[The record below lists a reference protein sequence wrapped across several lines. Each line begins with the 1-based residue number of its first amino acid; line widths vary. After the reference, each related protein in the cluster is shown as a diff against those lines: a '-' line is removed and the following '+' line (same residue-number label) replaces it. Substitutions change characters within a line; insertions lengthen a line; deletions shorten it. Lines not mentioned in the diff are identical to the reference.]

1 MNKLQLLL
9 NAPDLI
15 FLAFLIGNIYFG
27 CRRGFVRSLY
37 ALIRCIL
44 SSVAASFAAH
54 MAAPIVAERIIVSIM
69 GSVIQQRL
77 QQREIAAIIDT
88 LWNSTAD
95 KVTAIAESIAFIIL
109 LPLFCI
115 IFSQVSRL
123 IGAALHLTVK
133 KIPPLR
139 VLDSL
144 AGGMIGMATG
154 IAIAS
159 LIFLGIA
166 QFSPISYSTIGYLS
180 PQRIDQTVLVKQFI
194 SHLPLSI

>member
-1 MNKLQLLL
+1 MNDLQLLL

-15 FLAFLIGNIYFG
+15 FLAFLIVNIYLG
-27 CRRGFVRSLY
+27 CRRGLVRSLY
-37 ALIRCIL
+37 ALIRWAL
-44 SSVAASFAAH
+44 SAVAASFAAH
-54 MAAPIVAERIIVSIM
+54 MAAPIVAKRVIISVM

-77 QQREIAAIIDT
+77 QSREIAAIVDT

-95 KVTAIAESIAFIIL
+95 KVAAIAESVAFIIL
-109 LPLFCI
+109 LPLFVI
-115 IFSQVSRL
+115 VFSQVSRL
-123 IGAALHLTVK
+123 IGAALRLSVT

-139 VLDSL
+139 VLDAL

-154 IAIAS
+154 IAIAA

-166 QFSPISYSTIGYLS
+166 QFSPISYSAIGYLS
-180 PQRIDQTVLVKQFI
+180 PQRINQTVLVKQFI